1 MKDYSLTKSVTRE
14 KDCIKD
20 IRNKKNI
27 IKRIGLKIFRI
38 SILKAFLSYFLFF
51 FVFILLIAGKP
62 VLVNGI
68 PFAPVDDEVNVV
80 EAIVIDEQAKVS
92 KLITDEGITKNRS
105 HFPKNPE
112 IYIPMPIPEKTE
124 KAVKTQS
131 FNRLVSKNLV
141 TGIEIIS
148 EAAYTNL
155 VEAVDALH
163 AEGSGGIRAYPS
175 NYIEE
180 NQLIPLNFS
189 DLTLISNPED
199 YPWCVNVKLW
209 MTFPSGTYT
218 ASGVLIDPMHV
229 LTAGHCVYYN
239 GEWATSIVV
248 VPAYENGIQ
257 PYGDASAVQIHTWTE
272 WIENGNFDHDMGV
285 IDLDRPIGGLTG
297 WHGYGYNN
305 NPSFYTGNTFHNPGY
320 PAESPYNGQ
329 YMYYRYGNFDYTES
343 ILGVWYGNEVGI
355 NKRSYQGQSGSGAY
369 YISSGRIVYAVLSN
383 GNNSETNFPRITS
396 DKFANIQSYIN
407 FDTPSTFDLIPM
419 DVTINPTTVTAG
431 NKLSS
436 MSYIVHN
443 YSSASW
449 SGTVNVKVY
458 LSTNDNISSSDTSIQ
473 TQSFSYSFSPK
484 SSAIVYSPAP
494 TIPLNTSE
502 GNYWIGVIL
511 DISDYNNGNNDS
523 DGQDA
528 SNIYVDPAPGVLSVS
543 PADGLS
549 SSGTQGGPFSPSSK
563 SYTLKNIGGSSLSWS
578 VSKEY
583 NRNWVTVSPT
593 SGVLSPD
600 YSTTVTVSINSNAN
614 SLSPDSYSE
623 TVNFKNTTNGRDTSR
638 SVSLTVKPYVDN
650 KAPIADAGVDQVVNE
665 GITVTL
671 DGSNSYDEDDG
682 IASYSWLQL
691 RGTSV
696 SLSDSN
702 ASQTTFTSPP
712 VGPGGESLT
721 FQLNVTDFDGQ
732 QSSDTCIV
740 NVTWQNIPPI
750 ADAGPNQEVNAGELV
765 TLDGNNSYDLDGT
778 ITSYLWTQLSGTTV
792 ILSNNSTVQPIFVSP
807 NFGPEGESLTFQ
819 LTVTDD
825 GGLQSKDTCIVNII
839 GLNSPPVANAGPNQ
853 EVNEGE
859 LVTLDGNNSYD
870 SDGTIASYLWT
881 QLSGTNV
888 TLSNVTAA
896 QPTFTSLN
904 VGPEGESLTFRLT
917 VTDDGE
923 LQSTDTCIINIIGL
937 NSPPVANA
945 GPDQAI
951 NEGVLVTLDGNGSYD
966 KDGTITSYSWTQL
979 SGPPIELSDNIV
991 VKPSFTSPNVGT
1003 EGESLTF
1010 QLNVTDDG
1018 GLLNSDK
1025 VSIEISDVDGEDEGD
1040 GGGAFCFIATASF
1053 GSPMEKE
1060 VEILR
1065 RFRDRYLYTNKP
1077 GKAFTALYYKHSPRI
1092 AEYIDDKDSIKAFMR
1107 IGLYPAIGFSY
1118 FMVETKLL
1126 HKLIT
1131 MILLTLTSGAII
1143 VLVKK
1148 WRRNI
1153 TIQSKTGRSK

>member
-1 MKDYSLTKSVTRE
+1 MASILLPIHSYELRSIPASSARLVNCYPEQLPPDAKTPVILTRANGVKTWTTVGSGP
-14 KDCIKD
+14 
-20 IRNKKNI
+20 IRGMYAAF
-27 IKRIGLKIFRI
+27 IGLTTGGIENLYVV
-38 SILKAFLSYFLFF
+38 SGSELYF
-51 FVFILLIAGKP
+51 
-62 VLVNGI
+62 
-68 PFAPVDDEVNVV
+68 VDT
-80 EAIVIDEQAKVS
+80 AKVVTLIGNIGS
-92 KLITDEGITKNRS
+92 PNNIDLDSNTTHIVVVNEPNGFHWDGTTFAQITDED
-105 HFPKNPE
+105 F
-112 IYIPMPIPEKTE
+112 
-124 KAVKTQS
+124 
-131 FNRLVSKNLV
+131 VSR
-141 TGIEIIS
+141 G
-148 EAAYTNL
+148 AGD
-155 VEAVDALH
+155 VEFLD
-163 AEGSGGIRAYPS
+163 
-175 NYIEE
+175 
-180 NQLIPLNFS
+180 NFLLFRQP
-189 DLTLISNPED
+189 D
-199 YPWCVNVKLW
+199 
-209 MTFPSGTYT
+209 
-218 ASGVLIDPMHV
+218 SGVFFG
-229 LTAGHCVYYN
+229 A
-239 GEWATSIVV
+239 
-248 VPAYENGIQ
+248 
-257 PYGDASAVQIHTWTE
+257 
-272 WIENGNFDHDMGV
+272 
-285 IDLDRPIGGLTG
+285 DL
-297 WHGYGYNN
+297 
-305 NPSFYTGNTFHNPGY
+305 
-320 PAESPYNGQ
+320 
-329 YMYYRYGNFDYTES
+329 
-343 ILGVWYGNEVGI
+343 
-355 NKRSYQGQSGSGAY
+355 GS
-369 YISSGRIVYAVLSN
+369 
-383 GNNSETNFPRITS
+383 
-396 DKFANIQSYIN
+396 
-407 FDTPSTFDLIPM
+407 
-419 DVTINPTTVTAG
+419 
-431 NKLSS
+431 
-436 MSYIVHN
+436 
-443 YSSASW
+443 
-449 SGTVNVKVY
+449 
-458 LSTNDNISSSDTSIQ
+458 
-473 TQSFSYSFSPK
+473 
-484 SSAIVYSPAP
+484 
-494 TIPLNTSE
+494 
-502 GNYWIGVIL
+502 
-511 DISDYNNGNNDS
+511 
-523 DGQDA
+523 
-528 SNIYVDPAPGVLSVS
+528 
-543 PADGLS
+543 
-549 SSGTQGGPFSPSSK
+549 
-563 SYTLKNIGGSSLSWS
+563 
-578 VSKEY
+578 
-583 NRNWVTVSPT
+583 
-593 SGVLSPD
+593 
-600 YSTTVTVSINSNAN
+600 
-614 SLSPDSYSE
+614 
-623 TVNFKNTTNGRDTSR
+623 
-638 SVSLTVKPYVDN
+638 
-650 KAPIADAGVDQVVNE
+650 
-665 GITVTL
+665 
-671 DGSNSYDEDDG
+671 
-682 IASYSWLQL
+682 
-691 RGTSV
+691 
-696 SLSDSN
+696 
-702 ASQTTFTSPP
+702 
-712 VGPGGESLT
+712 
-721 FQLNVTDFDGQ
+721 VTDFDGQ